1 MVSIYIFARLVHS
14 GVASSVLTLRVL
26 RALANLYRYC
36 AGQSNMALPLLHT
49 YSRNETRDAIQN
61 GKYANMRIHGLAG
74 NMNVD
79 QPWATLKQA
88 LANTT
93 GDDSDKS
100 R

>member
-1 MVSIYIFARLVHS
+1 
-14 GVASSVLTLRVL
+14 
-26 RALANLYRYC
+26 
-36 AGQSNMALPLLHT
+36 MALPLLHT

-88 LANTT
+88 LAQPATPGAT
-93 GDDSDKS
+93 GGDSDSS